1 MVPVPV
7 VGASLASH
15 GSLPPSVGA
24 QGLCTTRAGV
34 GPTQA
39 FRDLVLRS
47 HLPPTVSRPVG

>member
-24 QGLCTTRAGV
+24 QGLCTTRAGM